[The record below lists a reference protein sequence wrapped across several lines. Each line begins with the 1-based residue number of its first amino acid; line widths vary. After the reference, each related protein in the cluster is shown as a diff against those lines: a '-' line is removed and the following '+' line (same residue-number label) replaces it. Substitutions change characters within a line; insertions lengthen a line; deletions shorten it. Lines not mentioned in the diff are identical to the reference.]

1 VAREDRQRQ
10 AERGYEARAAAE
22 ANQQRASGSPP
33 DSPRDFG
40 LRGGSSGSPINV
52 RIVDAQQQFFD
63 SLKMAI
69 NGGTGPG
76 SRADETQAMIDSQ
89 EAIAEAARQIGEEIK
104 TLTTMMRDTQAQSA
118 NQIHSMTNFMRQVTA
133 QTNTQISQLM
143 TAMQAGLIGGGG
155 GSGGGGHG
163 PGVHG
168 GGHGGVF
175 PQINPQTGQ
184 PYFNSYGGIQGR
196 FRAGMAN
203 WLQNSWGTPS
213 VTGRGRHTSAQTQRQ
228 AAMFSRI
235 AGGVA
240 GGGIRGGISRI
251 PGIGALVAG
260 AEGVNNGMEWL
271 TNEAAQNSRYQSIYA
286 GDNTSVG
293 GFFSGVGALFG
304 GSTDD
309 RSGIANRMA
318 ETGYVLG
325 NRFSPGGM
333 NEEQARAAF
342 QGVSQLGYVGDQR
355 DQNLAFVKRAYKNLG
370 MDPRETLQY
379 NQLQSQFGQNN
390 LDSLYQSLENVSKAA
405 QRTSQSAEVLRKSF
419 VGNYQAALTGGAG
432 AASTGLA
439 GAMTMMTSTNR
450 DLAGVSYGAGV
461 LTNPLLQYAGAG
473 MIGMTPGQV
482 QGQAAQGNPFPQ
494 LASQQALTSSMLNQ
508 AVPSSVMNRMNQLIA
523 GKGGRDKVQASGGA
537 QYDIATDLIQHPEWN
552 TEAVRMAMQMAGVTG
567 IDQNSSPEQVAEA
580 FINYQSGNDFKK
592 QAAGLSDQYS
602 VKMLGQGNESDN
614 FKKFQSDLSDRQ
626 NKETVTGGSWLSD
639 TGNDIMGWFGIDTRS
654 DEQTA
659 IDQGNATAS
668 AYKDLQKN
676 RGNSGLSDPAIEAA
690 ISRFG
695 SDPNMKIRVQTKE
708 GDKVVSLAD
717 AIKYY
722 PDQLTKGSASIAST
736 DASMNKKRIGDV
748 TGVKD
753 VNVGPMDD
761 SSKSQTFGDSAD
773 QWDKDNP
780 VNGTTNSDDS
790 GGNGKVTIS
799 LSPEVARLFNVTGSG
814 VNIDAAAAAGV
825 PPKPGG

>member
-1 VAREDRQRQ
+1 MAREDRQRR
-10 AERGYEARAAAE
+10 AERGDQARAAAE
-22 ANQQRASGSPP
+22 TNQQRAAGSPP
-33 DSPRDFG
+33 DGPRDFG
-40 LRGGSSGSPINV
+40 LRGGNGNPINV
-52 RIVDAQQQFFD
+52 RIVDGQQQFFD
-63 SLKMAI
+63 SLKAAI
-69 NGGTGPG
+69 GGSEGERQR
-76 SRADETQAMIDSQ
+76 RADDTQAMIESSQ
-89 EAIAEAARQIGEEIK
+89 AVAEAARQIGEEVRNLA
-104 TLTTMMRDTQAQSA
+104 TLMNDTQAQTA
-118 NQIHSMTNFMRQVTA
+118 NQFHSMTNFIRQMQA
-133 QTNTQISQLM
+133 HNQTQLSQLM
-143 TAMQAGLIGGGG
+143 TALQSGMGGGG
-155 GSGGGGHG
+155 GLPGGGGHG
-163 PGVHG
+163 GGAPGHPHSHPG
-168 GGHGGVF
+168 YNF
-175 PQINPQTGQ
+175 QTGQ
-184 PYFNSYGGIQGR
+184 FTSYGGIQGR
-196 FRAGMAN
+196 TRAGIAN
-203 WLQNSWGTPS
+203 TINRYLGTGS
-213 VTGRGRHTSAQTQRQ
+213 FGSAANPAAQRR
-228 AAMFSRI
+228 AAQFSRI
-235 AGGVA
+235 AGGIA
-240 GGGIRGGISRI
+240 HGGLRGGLSRV
-251 PGIGALVAG
+251 PGIGLGIAA

-318 ETGYVLG
+318 ETGFMLG

-333 NEEQARAAF
+333 NEEQSRAAF
-342 QGVSQLGYVGDQR
+342 QGVSQLGYVGAQR
-355 DQNLAFVKRAYKNLG
+355 DQNLQFIQRAYKNLG
-370 MDPRETLQY
+370 MDPRETMQY

-432 AASTGLA
+432 ASSTGLA
-439 GAMTMMTSTNR
+439 GAMTMMTASNR

-461 LTNPLLQYAGAG
+461 LSNPLLQYAGAG

-523 GKGGRDKVQASGGA
+523 GKGGREKVQASGGA

-552 TEAVRMAMQMAGVTG
+552 TEAVRMAMQMAGVSG

-580 FINYQSGNDFKK
+580 FINYQAGNDFKK
-592 QAAGLSDQYS
+592 QASGLSDQYS
-602 VKMLGQGNESDN
+602 VKTLGQGNESDT
-614 FKKFQSDLSDRQ
+614 FKKYQSDLSDRQ
-626 NKETVTGGSWLSD
+626 NKETATGSNWFSG
-639 TGNDIMGWFGIDTRS
+639 TGNDILGMFGIDTRS

-659 IDQGNATAS
+659 IDQGNTTAN

-676 RGNSGLSDPAIEAA
+676 RGNNGLSDPGIEAA

-736 DASMNKKRIGDV
+736 DPSLNKKRIGDV

-780 VNGTTNSDDS
+780 VKGTTDSGDS

-814 VNIDAAAAAGV
+814 VNIDSAAAAGV

>member
-1 VAREDRQRQ
+1 VAREDRQRR
-10 AERGYEARAAAE
+10 AEQGDQARAAAE
-22 ANQQRASGSPP
+22 ANQRRAAGSPPP

-40 LRGGSSGSPINV
+40 LRGGGGDPVNV
-52 RIVDAQQQFFD
+52 RIVDGQQQFFD
-63 SLKMAI
+63 SLKAALS
-69 NGGTGPG
+69 GAEGDRQRR
-76 SRADETQAMIDSQ
+76 SDDTQAMIESSQ
-89 EAIAEAARQIGEEIK
+89 AVAEAARQIGDEVRNLA
-104 TLTTMMRDTQAQSA
+104 TLLHDTQVQSA
-118 NQIHSMTNFMRQVTA
+118 NQFHSMTNFIRQMQA
-133 QTNTQISQLM
+133 HNQTQLSQLM
-143 TAMQAGLIGGGG
+143 TALQNGMGGGG
-155 GSGGGGHG
+155 TLPGGGGGHG
-163 PGVHG
+163 G
-168 GGHGGVF
+168 GGTPHHHPGY
-175 PQINPQTGQ
+175 NYQTGQ
-184 PYFNSYGGIQGR
+184 FTSYGGIQSRSRVGI
-196 FRAGMAN
+196 AN
-203 WLQNSWGTPS
+203 TINRYLGTGSWGSNANPA
-213 VTGRGRHTSAQTQRQ
+213 AQRR
-228 AAMFSRI
+228 AAQFSRI
-235 AGGVA
+235 AGGIA
-240 GGGIRGGISRI
+240 HGGFRGGLARI
-251 PGIGALVAG
+251 PGIGLGIAA
-260 AEGVNNGMEWL
+260 AEGINNGMEWL
-271 TNEAAQNSRYQSIYA
+271 TNEAAQNARYQSIYA
-286 GDNTSVG
+286 GDNTTAG

-318 ETGYVLG
+318 ETGYALG
-325 NRFSPGGM
+325 NRFTPGGM
-333 NEEQARAAF
+333 NEEQARTAF
-342 QGVSQLGYVGDQR
+342 RGISSLGYVGDER
-355 DQNLAFVKRAYKNLG
+355 DQRLSFVQRAYRNLG
-370 MDPRETLQY
+370 MDPNETLQY
-379 NQLQSQFGQNN
+379 NQLQSHYGQNN

-419 VGNYQAALTGGAG
+419 VGNYQAALSGGAG
-432 AASTGLA
+432 ASSTGLA
-439 GAMTMMTSTNR
+439 GAMTMMTATNR

-494 LASQQALTSSMLNQ
+494 LASQQALTSNMLNQ
-508 AVPSSVMNRMNQLIA
+508 AVPSSVMNRLNQLIA
-523 GKGGRDKVQASGGA
+523 GKGGRERVQASGGA

-552 TEAVRMAMQMAGVTG
+552 TEAVRMAMQMAGVSG

-592 QAAGLSDQYS
+592 QAAGLADQYS
-602 VKMLGQGNESDN
+602 VKMLGQGKESDT

-626 NKETVTGGSWLSD
+626 NKETVSGNNWLSGA
-639 TGNDIMGWFGIDTRS
+639 GNDILGFFGIDTRS

-659 IDQGNATAS
+659 IDQGNTTAN
-668 AYKDLQKN
+668 AYKELQKN

-722 PDQLTKGSASIAST
+722 PDQLTKGSASIASS
-736 DASMNKKRIGDV
+736 DPSLNKKRLGDV
-748 TGVKD
+748 TGVRD

-761 SSKSQTFGDSAD
+761 SSKSQTFGDSASD
-773 QWDKDNP
+773 WDKNNP
-780 VNGTTNSDDS
+780 VGGANDTGDS

-825 PPKPGG
+825 PPKPGN

>member
-1 VAREDRQRQ
+1 VAREDRQRR
-10 AERGYEARAAAE
+10 AERGDQARAAAE
-22 ANQQRASGSPP
+22 ANQQRAAGSPPP

-40 LRGGSSGSPINV
+40 LRSGGGGNPINV
-52 RIVDAQQQFFD
+52 RIVDGQQQFFD
-63 SLKMAI
+63 SLKAAI
-69 NGGTGPG
+69 SGGESDRQRRT
-76 SRADETQAMIDSQ
+76 DDTQAMIESSQ
-89 EAIAEAARQIGEEIK
+89 AVAEAARQIGEEVRNLA
-104 TLTTMMRDTQAQSA
+104 TLMNDTQAQSA
-118 NQIHSMTNFMRQVTA
+118 NQFHSMTNFIRQMQA
-133 QTNTQISQLM
+133 QNQTQLSQLM
-143 TAMQAGLIGGGG
+143 TALQNGMGGGG
-155 GSGGGGHG
+155 GLPGGGG
-163 PGVHG
+163 P
-168 GGHGGVF
+168 GGHAPHQHPGYNF
-175 PQINPQTGQ
+175 QTGQ
-184 PYFNSYGGIQGR
+184 FSSYGGIQGR
-196 FRAGMAN
+196 TRAGIAN
-203 WLQNSWGTPS
+203 TINRYLGTGSFGSNANPAAA
-213 VTGRGRHTSAQTQRQ
+213 RRAAQ
-228 AAMFSRI
+228 FSR
-235 AGGVA
+235 VA
-240 GGGIRGGISRI
+240 GGIAHGGFRGGLSRV
-251 PGIGALVAG
+251 PGIGLGIAA

-286 GDNTSVG
+286 GDNTTAG

-304 GSTDD
+304 GSTND

-379 NQLQSQFGQNN
+379 NQLQSQHGQNN

-419 VGNYQAALTGGAG
+419 VGNYQSALTGGAG

-439 GAMTMMTSTNR
+439 GAMTMMTANNR

-626 NKETVTGGSWLSD
+626 NKETVSGGNWLSD
-639 TGNDIMGWFGIDTRS
+639 TGNDIMGWFGVDTRS
-654 DEQTA
+654 DEQTS

-676 RGNSGLSDPAIEAA
+676 RGNSGLSDPAIESA

-736 DASMNKKRIGDV
+736 DASLNKKRIGDV